1 MALGTSEVVAPVSVR
16 NGDTVRARGGV
27 MGGATR
33 RAAALCSFV
42 LLGAAVVLVSQTERP
57 GGGPAALGEEQQA
70 WMNKIRQQSQGMPP
84 EQMFMT
90 AIRSGMMAASDA
102 QHEVNVKP
110 PARLAVAVSRAPAKT
125 QRLQEVFQRLQAAA
139 PADAAS
145 AAPAAPAGPP
155 AEVTAG
161 AEGESLP
168 PQAEVAAEAED
179 AQVPEQVVEGQEK
192 IADEAVPAEDAQA
205 EDNAQAGVPAG
216 MRIVAGIPVGMRVVA
231 GMQEPNKP
239 PVSVVFQG
247 SPFQVPVQSPGV
259 GIVENA
265 VAMPPEAFQ
274 GGGWA
279 EETINGM
286 PAPKTMTIEV
296 KKSAAEPP
304 AAEAPVGE
312 TPAASEPVG
321 EAPAAAEPAAGD
333 INATS
338 ADGETAVAAAP
349 PVPEAGVPAE
359 TGATMPVVADSQ
371 PASIGV
377 AVPMIGAAR
386 VPEMGQVMPAVGY
399 LSVQSFCALG
409 KKQSPINIELDIVQR
424 PLPVLLWQ
432 VTSGATAQFRAVPLT
447 INGMLSGRALM
458 LMGAS
463 ALMPVGGVGYALQ
476 SVYLH
481 TSSEHAVAGQKFDM
495 EMQFLH
501 TAIVDGVQKFV
512 VVSVFGRKSMESA
525 PFLAQLASSL
535 PTDFT
540 TSETTVNLDL
550 AAIATQVL
558 GQTEMVNPTATNA
571 QSYYQYDGSFT
582 SAPCTEGVTWL
593 VLKNP
598 LAVSASDLDRMS
610 KYLAQPS
617 RPIQP
622 LNGRFV
628 FTTTGGV
635 V

>member
-1 MALGTSEVVAPVSVR
+1 MAALGTPEVVAPVSVR
-16 NGDTVRARGGV
+16 NGDTIRARGGG

-42 LLGAAVVLVSQTERP
+42 LLGAAAVLVSQSERP

-90 AIRSGMMAASDA
+90 AIKSGMMAASDA
-102 QHEVNVKP
+102 QHEVKP
-110 PARLAVAVSRAPAKT
+110 SARLALSRAPAKT

-139 PADAAS
+139 PADAA
-145 AAPAAPAGPP
+145 PAAPAGPP
-155 AEVTAG
+155 AEVTEG

-168 PQAEVAAEAED
+168 PQAEVAAEAAD

-192 IADEAVPAEDAQA
+192 IADEAVPADDAQA
-205 EDNAQAGVPAG
+205 ADAQAGVPAG
-216 MRIVAGIPVGMRVVA
+216 MRIVAGIPVGMRMVA

-286 PAPKTMTIEV
+286 PAPKTITIEV
-296 KKSAAEPP
+296 KKSAGEPP

-321 EAPAAAEPAAGD
+321 KAPAAAEPAAGD

-338 ADGETAVAAAP
+338 ADWETSVAAAA

-359 TGATMPVVADSQ
+359 IGATMPVVADSQ
-371 PASIGV
+371 PASMGF

-399 LSVQSFCALG
+399 LSVQSYCALG

-512 VVSVFGRKSMESA
+512 VVSAFGRKSMESA
-525 PFLAQLASSL
+525 PFLAQLAASL

-540 TSETTVNLDL
+540 TAETTVNLDL

-571 QSYYQYDGSFT
+571 QSYYQYDGSVT

-598 LAVSASDLDRMS
+598 LPVSASDLDLLA

-628 FTTTGGV
+628 LTTTGGV

>member
-1 MALGTSEVVAPVSVR
+1 
-16 NGDTVRARGGV
+16 
-27 MGGATR
+27 
-33 RAAALCSFV
+33 
-42 LLGAAVVLVSQTERP
+42 
-57 GGGPAALGEEQQA
+57 
-70 WMNKIRQQSQGMPP
+70 
-84 EQMFMT
+84 
-90 AIRSGMMAASDA
+90 
-102 QHEVNVKP
+102 
-110 PARLAVAVSRAPAKT
+110 
-125 QRLQEVFQRLQAAA
+125 
-139 PADAAS
+139 
-145 AAPAAPAGPP
+145 
-155 AEVTAG
+155 
-161 AEGESLP
+161 
-168 PQAEVAAEAED
+168 
-179 AQVPEQVVEGQEK
+179 
-192 IADEAVPAEDAQA
+192 
-205 EDNAQAGVPAG
+205 
-216 MRIVAGIPVGMRVVA
+216 MRIVAGIPVGMRMVA

-265 VAMPPEAFQ
+265 VALPPEAFQ

-279 EETINGM
+279 QETINGM
-286 PAPKTMTIEV
+286 PAPKTVTIEV

-304 AAEAPVGE
+304 VAEAPVGE
-312 TPAASEPVG
+312 TPAASEPVS
-321 EAPAAAEPAAGD
+321 EAPAAAEPAGGEPTAGD

-338 ADGETAVAAAP
+338 SDDVAAAA

-359 TGATMPVVADSQ
+359 IGATMPVVADSQ
-371 PASIGV
+371 PASIGD

-386 VPEMGQVMPAVGY
+386 VPEMGQVMPALGY
-399 LSVQSFCALG
+399 LSVQSYCALG

-432 VTSGATAQFRAVPLT
+432 VTSGSTAQFRAVPLT

-476 SVYLH
+476 SIYLH

-525 PFLAQLASSL
+525 PFLGQLAASL

-540 TSETTVNLDL
+540 TAETTVNLDL

-598 LAVSASDLDRMS
+598 LAVSVSDLDLLA

-628 FTTTGGV
+628 LTTTGGV